1 MQQIDLPCGN
11 AEHQPCIFHIDHTT
25 RSRAPSEALALI
37 FRPLTPVRFG
47 ANPNRFTS
55 QAAARIRAIMAMS
68 APLTCSSGAA
78 ETGAEDCTVAWLF
91 ITNGSGDA
99 FAQTE

>member
-11 AEHQPCIFHIDHTT
+11 AEHQPCIFHIDHHNPFT
-25 RSRAPSEALALI
+25 RAQRS
-37 FRPLTPVRFG
+37 TG
-47 ANPNRFTS
+47 ANFQTVNASAFRGKS
-55 QAAARIRAIMAMS
+55 QPFYQPGS
-68 APLTCSSGAA
+68 SEDQGNNGDEWPLTCSSGAA

-91 ITNGSGDA
+91 ITNGSGGA

>member
-11 AEHQPCIFHIDHTT
+11 AEHQPCIFHIDHHNPFT
-25 RSRAPSEALALI
+25 RAQRS
-37 FRPLTPVRFG
+37 TG
-47 ANPNRFTS
+47 ANFQTINASAFRGKS
-55 QAAARIRAIMAMS
+55 QPFYQPGSSEDQGIMAMS

-91 ITNGSGDA
+91 ITNGSGGA

>member
-11 AEHQPCIFHIDHTT
+11 AEHQPCIFHIDHHDPFT
-25 RSRAPSEALALI
+25 RAQRSTGTNFQTVNASSFRGKSQLFYQPGSSEDQ
-37 FRPLTPVRFG
+37 G
-47 ANPNRFTS
+47 NNGDEC
-55 QAAARIRAIMAMS
+55 AAHLQQWRS
-68 APLTCSSGAA
+68 

-91 ITNGSGDA
+91 ITNGSGGA

>member
-11 AEHQPCIFHIDHTT
+11 AEHQPCIFHIDHHNPFT
-25 RSRAPSEALALI
+25 RAQRS
-37 FRPLTPVRFG
+37 T
-47 ANPNRFTS
+47 
-55 QAAARIRAIMAMS
+55 
-68 APLTCSSGAA
+68 GAA
-78 ETGAEDCTVAWLF
+78 ETGVEDCTVAWLF

>member
-11 AEHQPCIFHIDHTT
+11 AEHQPCIFHIDHHNPFT
-25 RSRAPSEALALI
+25 RAQRS
-37 FRPLTPVRFG
+37 TG
-47 ANPNRFTS
+47 ANFQTVNASAFRGKS
-55 QAAARIRAIMAMS
+55 QPFYQPAAARIRAIMAMS

>member
-11 AEHQPCIFHIDHTT
+11 AEHQPCIFHIDHHN
-25 RSRAPSEALALI
+25 
-37 FRPLTPVRFG
+37 PLTPVRLG
-47 ANPNRFTS
+47 TNPNRFTS

-91 ITNGSGDA
+91 ITNGSGGA